1 LRQFSQGRA
10 VADLEG
16 RQMIVSL
23 LVSLLVIVAI
33 VVLVRRRPGTAAPG
47 LGGATSVRLFFQY
60 LLLFGLV
67 VVVAIGVSGLLGR
80 ALESRPFAQDDLAL
94 ARNLAFVAVGTPLL
108 ALVTWWSWR
117 RVVAEPA
124 ERTTVA
130 LAFTVLLA
138 GVVSLVMVMTSAH
151 AVLVWLF
158 GADYVSRTPLATLL
172 TWGLVLAAVWWVST
186 IIAPPVLRLYHLVGS
201 LFGLATAAAGAVGLG
216 GDLLSRAVFGDNPDR
231 YAMDLWSALASVLVG
246 LPVWA
251 VYWWARARS
260 AERDTPWLAYVILAG
275 VGGGFVTALVAFST
289 ALATT
294 GIWLFGE
301 PTVDV
306 AEIHFS
312 DLPAEAA
319 AVVVGL
325 LVWWYHRTVLREAG
339 TTARSRVQRLYEYL
353 MAGIALVAAAVGL
366 TFLVAA
372 GIEAAVG
379 SRVEPTRG
387 SVANTLVVAAT
398 VLLVGLPVWA
408 LFWRRVQLARRDDP
422 VAECGSTVRRTYLA
436 LLVGIGAVAAVVAA
450 ITGAYRLFQDA
461 VTSTVDSMTLQ
472 SMRFP
477 IGIVL
482 AAGAVGVG
490 NTVQLYRDRRVLPA
504 PHPNRARWVLL
515 VGPADPDL
523 ARAVAHAT
531 GARVQHW
538 YTDDGTPWSVQ
549 QVVDAVTSERSD
561 VLVLSDRDGLRAI
574 PIHGPERHAPSE
586 PEAAMLSG

>member
-1 LRQFSQGRA
+1 
-10 VADLEG
+10 
-16 RQMIVSL
+16 MIVSL
-23 LVSLLVIVAI
+23 LVPVLI
-33 VVLVRRRPGTAAPG
+33 VVVVILARRRPGTSAPSAA
-47 LGGATSVRLFFQY
+47 GATSVRLFFQY

-67 VVVAIGVSGLLGR
+67 VVVAVGVSGLLGR

-94 ARNLAFVAVGTPLL
+94 ARNLAFVVVGTPLL
-108 ALVTWWSWR
+108 AFVTWWSWR
-117 RVVAEPA
+117 RVVVDPA
-124 ERTTVA
+124 ERTTMA

-138 GVVSLVMVMTSAH
+138 GVVGLVMVMTSGH

-158 GADYVSRTPLATLL
+158 GVDDISRAPLATLL
-172 TWGLVLAAVWWVST
+172 VWGLVLAAVWWVSR

-201 LFGLATAAAGAVGLG
+201 LLGLATAAAGGVALL
-216 GDLLSRAVFGDNPDR
+216 GDLVSRAVFGENPDR
-231 YAMDLWSALASVLVG
+231 YATGPWAALASVLVG

-251 VYWWARARS
+251 LYWWARARR
-260 AERDTPWLAYVILAG
+260 AERDTPWLAFVMLAG

-301 PTVDV
+301 PTIDV
-306 AEIHFS
+306 AALHFR
-312 DLPAEAA
+312 DVPAEAA

-325 LVWWYHRTVLREAG
+325 LVWWYHRTVLGEAG
-339 TTARSRVQRLYEYL
+339 AAARTGVQRLYEYL

-372 GIEAAVG
+372 GLEAAAG
-379 SRVEPTRG
+379 SSIEPRP
-387 SVANTLVVAAT
+387 VANTLVVATT

-408 LFWRRVQLARRDDP
+408 LFWRRAQLARRADP

-436 LLVGIGAVAAVVAA
+436 LLVGVGAVAAVVAA

-461 VTSTVDSMTLQ
+461 VTATVDSTTLH

-482 AAGAVGVG
+482 ATGAVAVG
-490 NTVQLYRDRRVLPA
+490 NLVQLYRDRRVLPA
-504 PHPNRARWVLL
+504 AHPRSARIVLL
-515 VGPADPDL
+515 VGPPDPDL

-538 YTDDGTPWSVQ
+538 CTDDETPWSVQ
-549 QVVDAVTSERSD
+549 HVVDAVLSARSD
-561 VLVLSDRDGLRAI
+561 VLVMSDRGGLRAI
-574 PIHGPERHAPSE
+574 SIHEPERHASGE
-586 PEAAMLSG
+586 PKAAMLSG